1 VRATAPGQ
9 RAADIFKISRDID
22 DGEIPGDLIFPLM
35 ARLKKLNCKGCEGL
49 SDVVLACLAGVGEE
63 EEVRSLTLHSPLIRA
78 CTRVRVHS
86 RVCIVC

>member
-63 EEVRSLTLHSPLIRA
+63 EVRSLTLHSPLIEHACVRVRSRA
-78 CTRVRVHS
+78 CIA
-86 RVCIVC
+86 C